1 MREGEEVPTL
11 KEVLE
16 AENMFGKNVVM
27 IEIPC
32 AEKQP
37 LQFAGA
43 EYIRVATKGDENM
56 KCYTQV
62 YVKNSYETAK
72 VYCKAF
78 NAEITCAFKNENN
91 LNNKI

>member
-1 MREGEEVPTL
+1 
-11 KEVLE
+11 
-16 AENMFGKNVVM
+16 
-27 IEIPC
+27 
-32 AEKQP
+32 
-37 LQFAGA
+37 
-43 EYIRVATKGDENM
+43 M